1 MAGTTCSSGLNSL
14 LSGSKVT
21 QTTLPNWYTTA
32 QQNLVN
38 MAGSGAANAPTN
50 IGQTTAQNAVNKLNA
65 PTNAFSTATNAL
77 GTIAQGA
84 ANPFSLCA
92 STGQMTPNTGTPL
105 GGLFAAQRQQLC
117 QLLPQTLAPVQ
128 ACGIGSGN
136 FGSLRSQTALNTA
149 KTNAFDTLAAQQ
161 MQSALQNQATG
172 ATAGGALGNVG
183 AQCVAANLNTGT
195 AQLNAPFLPA
205 SNYSS
210 IINAINAPKTCTTQ
224 CQLSPLTA
232 INTLAGTPAVL
243 CKLATSVTGTGPGT
257 LRGLYCSIFGSSAP
271 GNLTCAALKTL
282 PCGRKVS
289 SCGNLIV
296 CQQDKSKCFSGALCT
311 ATSTGATGAACVTN
325 AAQCYYGPTF
335 DPTAGWSI

>member
-38 MAGSGAANAPTN
+38 TAGKALSGAPTG
-50 IGQTTAQNAVNKLNA
+50 IGQTTAQNAVNTLNA

-224 CQLSPLTA
+224 CQLSPLSS
-232 INTLAGTPAVL
+232 ISTLAGTPAVL
-243 CKLATSVTGTGPGT
+243 CKLASAVGGTGPGT
-257 LRGLYCSIFGSSAP
+257 LRGLYCSLFNGGGAKNI
-271 GNLTCAALKTL
+271 T
-282 PCGRKVS
+282 
-289 SCGNLIV
+289 SCVINQTPSQPLFCFVQNSQGYVNTP
-296 CQQDKSKCFSGALCT
+296 KCYGLQG
-311 ATSTGATGAACVTN
+311 TSTGGCAYSCGA
-325 AAQCYYGPTF
+325 
-335 DPTAGWSI
+335 I

>member
-38 MAGSGAANAPTN
+38 TAGKALAGAPTG
-50 IGQTTAQNAVNKLNA
+50 IGQTTAQNAVNTLNA
-65 PTNAFSTATNAL
+65 P
-77 GTIAQGA
+77 
-84 ANPFSLCA
+84 ANPFSMAACA
-92 STGQMTPNTGTPL
+92 LGAIAKGAADPFTTSAQGITTPNTNTPL

-128 ACGIGSGN
+128 ACNIGSGN

-161 MQSALQNQATG
+161 MQAALQNQAAG

-210 IINAINAPKTCTTQ
+210 IVNAINAPKTCTTQ
-224 CQLSPLTA
+224 CQLSPLSS
-232 INTLAGTPAVL
+232 ISTLASTPAVL
-243 CKLATSVTGTGPGT
+243 CKLASAVGGTGPGT
-257 LRGLYCSIFGSSAP
+257 LRGLYCSLFGGGGAKNITSCVIGQTPSQPLFCFVQNSQGYVNTPQCTGLQGIAN
-271 GNLTCAALKTL
+271 GGCAY
-282 PCGRKVS
+282 
-289 SCGNLIV
+289 SCGV
-296 CQQDKSKCFSGALCT
+296 
-311 ATSTGATGAACVTN
+311 V
-325 AAQCYYGPTF
+325 
-335 DPTAGWSI
+335 

>member
-77 GTIAQGA
+77 GSIAQGA

-92 STGQMTPNTGTPL
+92 STGQMTPNTSTPL

-136 FGSLRSQTALNTA
+136 FGSLRNQTALNTA

-161 MQSALQNQATG
+161 MQSALQNQAAG

-183 AQCVAANLNTGT
+183 AQCIAAQLNTGT

-232 INTLAGTPAVL
+232 IDNLAGTPAVL

-257 LRGLYCSIFGSSAP
+257 LRGLYCSLFNGGGAKNI
-271 GNLTCAALKTL
+271 T
-282 PCGRKVS
+282 
-289 SCGNLIV
+289 SCVINQTPSQPLFCFVQNSQGYVNTP
-296 CQQDKSKCFSGALCT
+296 KCYGLQG
-311 ATSTGATGAACVTN
+311 TSTGGCAYSCGA
-325 AAQCYYGPTF
+325 
-335 DPTAGWSI
+335 I

>member
-1 MAGTTCSSGLNSL
+1 MATTCSSGLNSL

-38 MAGSGAANAPTN
+38 TAGKALAGAPTG
-50 IGQTTAQNAVNKLNA
+50 IGQTTAQNAVNTLNA
-65 PTNAFSTATNAL
+65 PANTFSMAACAL
-77 GTIAQGA
+77 GAIAKGAADPFTTSAQGI
-84 ANPFSLCA
+84 
-92 STGQMTPNTGTPL
+92 TTPNTNTPL

-128 ACGIGSGN
+128 ACNIGSGN

-161 MQSALQNQATG
+161 MQAALQNQAAG

-210 IINAINAPKTCTTQ
+210 IVNAINAPKTCTTQ
-224 CQLSPLTA
+224 CQLSPLSS
-232 INTLAGTPAVL
+232 ISTLASTPAVL
-243 CKLATSVTGTGPGT
+243 CKLASAVGGTGPGT
-257 LRGLYCSIFGSSAP
+257 LRGLYCSLFGGGGAKNITSCVIGQTPSQPLFCFVQNSQGYVNTPQCTGLQGIAN
-271 GNLTCAALKTL
+271 GGCAY
-282 PCGRKVS
+282 
-289 SCGNLIV
+289 SCGV
-296 CQQDKSKCFSGALCT
+296 
-311 ATSTGATGAACVTN
+311 V
-325 AAQCYYGPTF
+325 
-335 DPTAGWSI
+335 